1 MFFAATRDRQA
12 RLARRGPENGVP
24 EREQL
29 STALHFLHRELLRVS
44 TPLPRADNWHE
55 GNFRTAIWT
64 IRNCTPAL
72 GRAVYQTIGILVQ
85 ESKVIRQD
93 RDAGTT
99 FILRVALSRA
109 MIYSYRSATMGST

>member
-64 IRNCTPAL
+64 IRNCNPAL

-99 FILRVALSRA
+99 FILRVALSGA